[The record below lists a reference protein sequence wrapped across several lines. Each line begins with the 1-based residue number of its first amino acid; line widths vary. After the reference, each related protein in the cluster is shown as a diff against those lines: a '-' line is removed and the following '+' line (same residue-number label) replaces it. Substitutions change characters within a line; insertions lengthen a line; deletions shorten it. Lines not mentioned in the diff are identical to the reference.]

1 MFTSVNPTIRAL
13 AETILW
19 SSCDDNEIPL
29 DKNYSAKDINQE
41 CLNRLYLEYT
51 QFVNSVEKQITAIFG
66 DNWESIDEFY
76 DIIQPTENQT
86 EHDYIMT
93 RNGHGCGF
101 WDGDWMSG
109 IADILTDA
117 AKSFP
122 KIYATLGDDGKIYL
136 Y

>member
-1 MFTSVNPTIRAL
+1 MNPTIRAL

-19 SSCDDNEIPL
+19 SSCDDSEIPL
-29 DKNYSAKDINQE
+29 DKNYSAEDINQE
-41 CLNRLYLEYT
+41 CLNRLYFEYT

-76 DIIQPTENQT
+76 DIIQPIENQT

-122 KIYATLGDDGKIYL
+122 EIYATLGDDGKIYL